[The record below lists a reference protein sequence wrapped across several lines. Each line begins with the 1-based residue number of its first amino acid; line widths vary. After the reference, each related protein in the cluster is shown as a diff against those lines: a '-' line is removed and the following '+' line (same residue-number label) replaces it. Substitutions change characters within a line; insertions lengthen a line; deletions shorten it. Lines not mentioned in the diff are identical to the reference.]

1 MLVFNRLVGILAL
14 ASLLTGQVTR
24 KSGMIWYLDIALVSI
39 SILSEA
45 VALLARLKGR
55 KKNAA

>member
-14 ASLLTGQVTR
+14 LPLTGQVTR

-45 VALLARLKGR
+45 VAL
-55 KKNAA
+55 